1 MYKDKSKQKEANRQA
16 NKRYREK
23 VSREQGITDEGIT
36 PVKVALD
43 CVLAN
48 RDHSVATCQARARQ
62 GLPWRNSDPIWPY
75 TRHLTPAAY
84 VAWFRTNKPTF
95 PKD

>member
-1 MYKDKSKQKEANRQA
+1 MKQSNADRQKAYRNR
-16 NKRYREK
+16 KRNAPVTETERNAPSVTRRPDVTVEDIIGQCKRRAAKGLLWRE
-23 VSREQGITDEGIT
+23 G
-36 PVKVALD
+36 
-43 CVLAN
+43 
-48 RDHSVATCQARARQ
+48 
-62 GLPWRNSDPIWPY
+62 DPIWPY

>member
-1 MYKDKSKQKEANRQA
+1 MKQSNADRQKAYRNR
-16 NKRYREK
+16 KRNAPVTETECNAPSVTRSPDVTVEDII
-23 VSREQGITDEGIT
+23 EQC
-36 PVKVALD
+36 K
-43 CVLAN
+43 
-48 RDHSVATCQARARQ
+48 RRAAK
-62 GLPWRNSDPIWPY
+62 GLPWREGDPIWPY